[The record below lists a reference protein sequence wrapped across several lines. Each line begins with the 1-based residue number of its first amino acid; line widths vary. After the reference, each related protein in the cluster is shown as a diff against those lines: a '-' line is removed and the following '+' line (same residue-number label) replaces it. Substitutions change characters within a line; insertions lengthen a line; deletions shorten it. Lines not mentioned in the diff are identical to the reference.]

1 MSGCREGAAAKLT
14 VALGN
19 ADLEVKPDYDGEL
32 RVLNIDAVLD
42 LDIRMYE
49 EEGMDLIADL
59 YSLKKSCFRKRKKR
73 LTSGFLSAVP
83 PGAGWR
89 AASPRSIR
97 KCRFSRSVTA
107 AAR

>member
-1 MSGCREGAAAKLT
+1 MLH
-14 VALGN
+14 
-19 ADLEVKPDYDGEL
+19 
-32 RVLNIDAVLD
+32 IDAVLN

-59 YSLKKSCFRKRKKR
+59 YSLKKELFPEKEETPYER
-73 LTSGFLSAVP
+73 LLSVVP

-97 KCRFSRSVTA
+97 KCRFFRFVTA